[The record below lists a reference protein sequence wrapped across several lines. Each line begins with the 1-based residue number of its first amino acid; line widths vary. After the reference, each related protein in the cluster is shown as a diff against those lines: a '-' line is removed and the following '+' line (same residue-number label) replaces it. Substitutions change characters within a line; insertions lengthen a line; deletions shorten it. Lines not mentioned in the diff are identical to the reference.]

1 MRSLLALL
9 IVLSFA
15 VATVTVAGVPPM
27 GGVGHGEAMATEG
40 HAGQHHTSHHHT
52 GHHHDA
58 PSDAVECPPSI
69 IACTGVG
76 IAAVGYGTSL
86 RLPARSRPWPLS
98 AITATSHKPDLEA
111 PPPKS

>member
-1 MRSLLALL
+1 MRAVLALL

-27 GGVGHGEAMATEG
+27 GGAGHGEVMASEG
-40 HAGQHHTSHHHT
+40 HAGHD
-52 GHHHDA
+52 HDA
-58 PSDAVECPPSI
+58 PSNAAECPPFI
-69 IACTGVG
+69 IACAGVG
-76 IAAVGYGTSL
+76 IAAVGYGADL

-111 PPPKS
+111 PPPKT